1 MKKGDAFT
9 SYTARFR
16 ESLGYD
22 AHGNITSVTRK
33 GKKSSSTYGTMDNLT
48 LSYDGNRLAS
58 VSETVADY
66 DFAGSFEY
74 KKANGS
80 QYIYDANGSLVAD
93 KSRGIAYITY
103 DANNNPATIYFTN
116 GNVTKYSYSATG
128 RKMRVE
134 YYVAAPNTSVTF
146 GVEPDALTQGQTMYA
161 GSTDYLLGGSLVRKD
176 GVTDKYL
183 FEGGYAKASV
193 VNPTTYR
200 FNFLYYNQDHLGNNR
215 EVVDSAGTVK
225 QVTNYYPF
233 GAPYAD
239 PAAVLNASLQPY
251 KYNGKELDRMHGLDT
266 YDYGARLYNPILG
279 RWDRVD
285 PLCEK
290 YYAISPYAY
299 CHNNPVI
306 MVDPNGKHDYKLTQ
320 SGYIQRIRRTKSS
333 FHTIFATNSNGT
345 INKQTSINVSK
356 SFLNSHHRAIY
367 KGRASDNH
375 GGAISKYTMDSYNTT
390 DVNEGKQFFKFA
402 VDNTQVEWSYIEIQN
417 TEESQAFVT
426 TSHSEGDE
434 IGLSVIVDK
443 VDASNES
450 ISEATHSHSYG
461 NDRLSQGDINLA
473 DKVHKK
479 SPSAKLFI
487 YDRIR
492 YNFYNEE
499 SQYDT
504 LPELIVKPEPKPEPE
519 P

>member
-1 MKKGDAFT
+1 MNEGEISSMKKDDVLNSIGVF
-9 SYTARFR
+9 S

-48 LSYDGNRLAS
+48 LSYDGNRLAG

-80 QYIYDANGSLVAD
+80 QYIYDGNGSLVAD

-176 GVTDKYL
+176 GMTDRYL
-183 FEGGYAKASV
+183 FEGGYAKASMV
-193 VNPTTYR
+193 SPTNYR

-266 YDYGARLYNPILG
+266 YDYGARQYDPILG

-290 YYAISPYAY
+290 YYSISPYAY
-299 CHNNPVI
+299 CGDNPIRYIDAQGDSLSLSGIEDDIKTTLSVYNKGMGGYYQASTDANGNVTLNPNKELDPTKMTKQEKEVYDQLNRIINNNY
-306 MVDPNGKHDYKLTQ
+306 MT
-320 SGYIQRIRRTKSS
+320 
-333 FHTIFATNSNGT
+333 T
-345 INKQTSINVSK
+345 INICN
-356 SFLNSHHRAIY
+356 NSSDVIIGDANRAMI
-367 KGRASDNH
+367 D
-375 GGAISKYTMDSYNTT
+375 I
-390 DVNEGKQFFKFA
+390 
-402 VDNTQVEWSYIEIQN
+402 
-417 TEESQAFVT
+417 
-426 TSHSEGDE
+426 
-434 IGLSVIVDK
+434 
-443 VDASNES
+443 
-450 ISEATHSHSYG
+450 
-461 NDRLSQGDINLA
+461 GDINKMSGLDNSSPVA
-473 DKVHKK
+473 ALMHETNEQSFLQNPKFHPTDTHRANKAHASAESMEHSYTGNMGVENVFDIDKDNTGFLEFHKGDNVIEK
-479 SPSAKLFI
+479 KPI
-487 YDRIR
+487 YNG
-492 YNFYNEE
+492 NF
-499 SQYDT
+499 
-504 LPELIVKPEPKPEPE
+504 K
-519 P
+519 